1 MHRANIALVVN
12 HERIV
17 GVFPVPVVRLLNA
30 DDPTTFGNCQVY
42 AAQEP
47 DHGAEYQRH
56 ETDPVV
62 DNPEQHP
69 EGEKEQHKFQHAL
82 TLERS

>member
-1 MHRANIALVVN
+1 MQGTDIALVVN

-30 DDPTTFGNCQVY
+30 DDSATFGNHQMY
-42 AAQEP
+42 SSQQP

-56 ETDPVV
+56 ESDPVV

-69 EGEKEQHKFQHAL
+69 ERNKAQNNCRHAL

>member
-30 DDPTTFGNCQVY
+30 DDSTTFGNCQAY
-42 AAQEP
+42 APQKP
-47 DHGAEYQRH
+47 DHGAEHQRH
-56 ETDPVV
+56 ETNPVV
-62 DNPEQHP
+62 DNPAQHP
-69 EGEKEQHKFQHAL
+69 ERNKAQNNCRHAL